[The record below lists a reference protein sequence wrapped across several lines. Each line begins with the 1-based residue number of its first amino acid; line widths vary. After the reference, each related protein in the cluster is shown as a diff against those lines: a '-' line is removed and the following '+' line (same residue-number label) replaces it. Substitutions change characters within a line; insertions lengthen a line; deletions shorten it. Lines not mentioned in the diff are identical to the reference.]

1 MGFNWNLR
9 LGNPNNLQ
17 NSKPRWKD
25 ATSQDALDRKR
36 LVTASNTVAFYR
48 ASKFDEPLRSPLAP
62 LNFQEETDTPIQLTP
77 FRALFNAGD
86 PNGSFNSP
94 IIGNGAE
101 IDGEAITRQYTQ
113 KINQVS
119 RGRRSANTSSYYL
132 GGSVPTTASQRGS
145 YWVGNPKYV
154 YDGSDYVKFKKLQ
167 AQNKNFKDP
176 TFGGDKNNASQ
187 VAISHAR
194 RSIRGV

>member
-1 MGFNWNLR
+1 MSFNWNLK

-36 LVTASNTVAFYR
+36 LVIASNTVEF
-48 ASKFDEPLRSPLAP
+48 LRDIKNPRFSPLAP
-62 LNFQEETDTPIQLTP
+62 LSNFPGTPAMQSLTP

-86 PNGSFNSP
+86 PNGSVNSP
-94 IIGNGAE
+94 IIGNTANKG
-101 IDGEAITRQYTQ
+101 GEPISRQYTQ
-113 KINQVS
+113 TINQVS
-119 RGRRSANTSSYYL
+119 RGRRSANSSSYYL
-132 GGSVPTTASQRGS
+132 GGSVPTTASQNGS

-194 RSIRGV
+194 RSVRGV

>member
-1 MGFNWNLR
+1 MSFNWNLR

-17 NSKPRWKD
+17 NSKPRWKN

-36 LVTASNTVAFYR
+36 LVTASNTVEF
-48 ASKFDEPLRSPLAP
+48 LRYNPNPQYSPLAP
-62 LNFQEETDTPIQLTP
+62 LSNYPESPPMPSLTP

-86 PNGSFNSP
+86 PNGSVNSP
-94 IIGNGAE
+94 IIGNTAE
-101 IDGEAITRQYTQ
+101 LGGETVSRQYTQ

-119 RGRRSANTSSYYL
+119 RGRRSANSSSYYL

-167 AQNKNFKDP
+167 AQNKTFRDP

-194 RSIRGV
+194 RSVRGV